1 MHLCIYNVCC
11 NANAFFGK
19 IVYIFKDL
27 YMCEKW
33 CEIKKNLEGFDK
45 FYWNSEMVNN
55 ISLIND
61 LRLSTNIHETAHSR
75 ILYKLLCAHGKEPRQ
90 FLKLF
95 LETVGLSDL
104 EFEKVKIRVEY
115 KHIDVLISDG
125 EKFIIIENKV
135 NHACDQDRQLMTYI
149 NDDEWKGKDVFVLY
163 LVRSDE
169 DDHPSEKSLKKSER
183 NKLEKEGKY
192 KKISYQHHI
201 LEWLCRCEKEI
212 NIENVLLKSALV
224 QYRDYIEGLFEKMEC
239 MTDKDYRDFEEKVL
253 NISVPTDNFVDIIGN
268 YTEARG
274 KLSEKINK
282 LNEAIELYE
291 KTLCVHYLEYF
302 KSQTGIEDASLNSV
316 LNIEF
321 YIQIGESKVRF
332 TYDFL
337 KKEDPYVWFGAEY
350 PLKGENGK
358 KNENSDDIKKI
369 IEKKLPEGYKLDNQN
384 NCQDCDDKGFKHFY
398 SDEKWFCKYCKD
410 NENAMTEIKGYRDM
424 IAKLVCKE

>member
-1 MHLCIYNVCC
+1 
-11 NANAFFGK
+11 
-19 IVYIFKDL
+19 
-27 YMCEKW
+27 MCEKW
-33 CEIKKNLEGFDK
+33 CEIKKMLEGFDK

-104 EFEKVKIRVEY
+104 EFEQVKIRVEY

-135 NHACDQDRQLMTYI
+135 NHACNQDRQLMTYI

-239 MTDKDYRDFEEKVL
+239 MTDKDYREFEEKVL
-253 NISVPTDNFVDIIGN
+253 NISVPTDDFVDPIKN
-268 YTEARG
+268 YTKAKELSNKTNELNKAI
-274 KLSEKINK
+274 KLYK
-282 LNEAIELYE
+282 
-291 KTLCVHYLEYF
+291 KTLCDRYLECF
-302 KSQTGIEDASLNSV
+302 KSKTDIKNASLNDS

-321 YIQIGESKVRF
+321 YIKIGESRVRF

-337 KKEDPYVWFGAEY
+337 KNEGSYVWFGAKY
-350 PLKGENGK
+350 PLKGEEKFDEIMSDNLK
-358 KNENSDDIKKI
+358 KEITTIIKD
-369 IEKKLPEGYKLDNQN
+369 EYTLDEYDNYEDCAN
-384 NCQDCDDKGFKHFY
+384 NGFKSFY
-398 SDEKWFCKYCKD
+398 SDDEWFCKYC
-410 NENAMTEIKGYRDM
+410 ENNKTAMDEIK
-424 IAKLVCKE
+424 KFKEKIEESRNTPVSGSCCQSR

>member
-1 MHLCIYNVCC
+1 M
-11 NANAFFGK
+11 
-19 IVYIFKDL
+19 
-27 YMCEKW
+27 
-33 CEIKKNLEGFDK
+33 LEGFDK

-104 EFEKVKIRVEY
+104 EFEQVKIRVEY

-169 DDHPSEKSLKKSER
+169 DDHPSEKSLKKSEGE
-183 NKLEKEGKY
+183 KLEKEGKY

-224 QYRDYIEGLFEKMEC
+224 QYRNYIEGLFEKMEC
-239 MTDKDYRDFEEKVL
+239 MTKKDYREFEEKVL
-253 NISVPTDNFVDIIGN
+253 NIYVSTHDFVDPIKN
-268 YTEARG
+268 YTKAKE
-274 KLSEKINK
+274 LSDKINVAIK
-282 LNEAIELYE
+282 LYK
-291 KTLCVHYLEYF
+291 KTLCDRYLECF
-302 KSQTGIEDASLNSV
+302 KSETDIKDASLNNV

-321 YIQIGESKVRF
+321 YIQIGVSKVRF
-332 TYDFL
+332 TYDFM
-337 KKEDPYVWFGAEY
+337 KEKDSYVWFGAEY
-350 PLKGENGK
+350 PLEGEDGEK
-358 KNENSDDIKKI
+358 IDNSDGIKKI
-369 IEKKLPEGYKLDNQN
+369 IENNLPKGYELDNQN
-384 NCQDCDDKGFKHFY
+384 NLQDCANKDFKHFY

-410 NENAMTEIKGYRDM
+410 NQSALAEIKEYKNTIKNTCVQRIM
-424 IAKLVCKE
+424 EY

>member
-11 NANAFFGK
+11 NANAFLGK

-33 CEIKKNLEGFDK
+33 CEIKKMLEGFDK

-95 LETVGLSDL
+95 LKTVELSDL
-104 EFEKVKIRVEY
+104 DLEQVKIRVEY

-169 DDHPSEKSLKKSER
+169 DEHPSEKSLKRSER
-183 NKLEKEGKY
+183 EKLKKEGKY
-192 KKISYQHHI
+192 KKISYQRHI
-201 LEWLCRCEKEI
+201 LKWLCRCEEKI
-212 NIENVLLKSALV
+212 IIENVLLKSALV
-224 QYRDYIEGLFEKMEC
+224 QYRDYIEGLFVKMEC
-239 MTDKDYRDFEEKVL
+239 MTDKDYREFEEKVL
-253 NISVPTDNFVDIIGN
+253 NISVPTDYFVDPIKN
-268 YTEARG
+268 YTKAKE
-274 KLSEKINK
+274 LSNK
-282 LNEAIELYE
+282 TIELSKAIKLYK
-291 KTLCVHYLEYF
+291 KTLCDRYLECF
-302 KSQTGIEDASLNSV
+302 KSKTDIKNASLNKD

-350 PLKGENGK
+350 PLKGEDGK
-358 KNENSDDIKKI
+358 KIENSDDIKKI
-369 IEKKLPEGYKLDNQN
+369 IEKNLPEGYKLDNQN

-398 SDEKWFCKYCKD
+398 SDEKWFCKFCKD
-410 NENAMTEIKGYRDM
+410 NKNAMTEIKGYIDM

>member
-1 MHLCIYNVCC
+1 
-11 NANAFFGK
+11 
-19 IVYIFKDL
+19 
-27 YMCEKW
+27 MCEKW
-33 CEIKKNLEGFDK
+33 CEIKKMLEGFDK

-95 LETVGLSDL
+95 LKTVELSDL
-104 EFEKVKIRVEY
+104 DLEQVKIRVEY

-169 DDHPSEKSLKKSER
+169 DEHPSEKSLKRSER
-183 NKLEKEGKY
+183 EKLKKEGKY
-192 KKISYQHHI
+192 KKISYQRHI
-201 LEWLCRCEKEI
+201 LKWLCRCEEKI
-212 NIENVLLKSALV
+212 IIENVLLKSALV
-224 QYRDYIEGLFEKMEC
+224 QYRDYIEGLFVKMEC
-239 MTDKDYRDFEEKVL
+239 MTDKDYREFEEKVL
-253 NISVPTDNFVDIIGN
+253 NISVPTDYFVDPIKN
-268 YTEARG
+268 YTKAKE
-274 KLSEKINK
+274 LSNK
-282 LNEAIELYE
+282 TIELSKAIKLYK
-291 KTLCVHYLEYF
+291 KTLCDRYLECF
-302 KSQTGIEDASLNSV
+302 KSKTDIKNASLNKD

-350 PLKGENGK
+350 PLKGEDGK
-358 KNENSDDIKKI
+358 KIENSDDIKKI
-369 IEKKLPEGYKLDNQN
+369 IEKNLPEGYKLDNQN

-398 SDEKWFCKYCKD
+398 SDEKWFCKFCKD
-410 NENAMTEIKGYRDM
+410 NKNAMTEIKGYIDM

>member
-1 MHLCIYNVCC
+1 
-11 NANAFFGK
+11 
-19 IVYIFKDL
+19 
-27 YMCEKW
+27 MCEKW
-33 CEIKKNLEGFDK
+33 CEIKKILEGFDK

-104 EFEKVKIRVEY
+104 EFEQVKIRVEY

-183 NKLEKEGKY
+183 KKLEKEGKY
-192 KKISYQHHI
+192 KKISYQYHI

-212 NIENVLLKSALV
+212 IIENVLLKSALV
-224 QYRDYIEGLFEKMEC
+224 QYLNYIGGLFKKMEC

-253 NISVPTDNFVDIIGN
+253 NISVPTDDFVDPIKK
-268 YTEARG
+268 YTKAKE
-274 KLSEKINK
+274 LSEKINK
-282 LNEAIELYE
+282 LNDTIGLYE

-316 LNIEF
+316 FNIEF

-337 KKEDPYVWFGAEY
+337 KKKDKYVWFGAEY

-358 KNENSDDIKKI
+358 EFDEEKNGNLKKEITTNI
-369 IEKKLPEGYKLDNQN
+369 IEGYSLVEYNNYNDCAEG
-384 NCQDCDDKGFKHFY
+384 GFKTFY
-398 SDEKWFCKYCKD
+398 SDDSWFYKYCKN
-410 NENAMTEIKGYRDM
+410 NETAMDEIK
-424 IAKLVCKE
+424 KFKEKIEVSRNTPVSGSCCQSR